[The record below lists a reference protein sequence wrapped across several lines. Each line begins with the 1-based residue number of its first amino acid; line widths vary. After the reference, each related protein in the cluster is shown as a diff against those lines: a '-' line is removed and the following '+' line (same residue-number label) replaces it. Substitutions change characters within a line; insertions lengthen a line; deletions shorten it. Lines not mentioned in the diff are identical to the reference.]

1 MILGFKKQF
10 VPKIQKRIKKHTM
23 RTDAHNRWKVG
34 MSIQMATGVR
44 TKNYN
49 CFKEGI
55 CKHIQSVEIK
65 WTKQNVGMANESKA
79 VQVFI
84 DGRNVTND
92 SDTVDMLVKCDGFDS
107 RKEFF
112 EWFNESA
119 TYRLIHWTDLEY

>member
-1 MILGFKKQF
+1 MICGFKKHF
-10 VPKIQKRIKKHTM
+10 VPKIHAGIKKHTM
-23 RTDAHNRWKVG
+23 RKGTRWKVG

-49 CFKEGI
+49 CFKEAV

-65 WTKQNVGMANESKA
+65 WKTVDKGTVGECKA

-92 SDTVDMLVKCDGFDS
+92 SQTIDMLVACDGFDS

-112 EWFNESA
+112 EWFNESE
-119 TYRLIHWTDLEY
+119 TYQLIHWTDLEY